1 MSKSLSI
8 MLVDD
13 DKIDLFINSELIKQ
27 IPFITKVMQYSSGGD
42 ALRFLEQHTDSEWPD
57 IILLDIHMPVMSGF
71 DFLEHYV
78 KLPEPLRKKSGV
90 IMLSSTLNSEDHE
103 RVRANSVTKGFL
115 GKPLNIAGLMELI
128 GE

>member
-27 IPFITKVMQYSSGGD
+27 IPFITEVMQYSSGGD
-42 ALRFLEQHTDSEWPD
+42 ALRFLEQHNDSGWPD

-71 DFLEHYV
+71 DFLEQYV
-78 KLPEPLRKKSGV
+78 KLPELLRKKSGV
-90 IMLSSTLNSEDHE
+90 IMLSSTLNGEDHE

-115 GKPLNIAGLMELI
+115 EKPLSIAGLMELI